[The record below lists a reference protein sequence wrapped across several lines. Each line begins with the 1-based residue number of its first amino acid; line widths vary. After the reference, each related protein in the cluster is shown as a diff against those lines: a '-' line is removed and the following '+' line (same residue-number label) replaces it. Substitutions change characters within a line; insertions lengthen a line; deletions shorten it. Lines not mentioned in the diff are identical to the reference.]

1 MVEPTAYPEVN
12 LVLNEL
18 YASAKFALGA
28 QFVGMY
34 LYGSLSSGD
43 FDLDTSDVD
52 FLVVTEGE
60 LPEEKI
66 LELEMLHQRL
76 WASGL
81 KWAAKLEGAYTPRQL
96 IRRHDP
102 SAPPCP
108 TINEH
113 AFYVAR
119 LGSDWIIQRHILR
132 ECGVVVA
139 GPSPD
144 ELIDPVSGDEIRASV
159 IQIMNEWWGPML
171 HNPAWLDE
179 RGPEYKVYAV
189 VSMCRVLY
197 TLEHKEIASK
207 PVSARWAIQQVDETQ
222 RQQIEDA
229 LVWKY
234 DMEWDHTLEEAL
246 NLIRY
251 VVERSAR

>member
-1 MVEPTAYPEVN
+1 MTNPTPYPEIN

-18 YASAKFALGA
+18 LAGAKSALGE

-43 FDLDTSDVD
+43 FSLDTSDVD
-52 FLVVTEGE
+52 FLFVTEGE
-60 LPEEKI
+60 LPGERV

-76 WASGL
+76 WASGS
-81 KWAAKLEGAYTPRQL
+81 KWAYKLEGAYVPKTL

-108 TINEH
+108 TVNEH

-132 ECGVVVA
+132 NGLVVE
-139 GPSPD
+139 GPSPV
-144 ELIDPVSGDEIRASV
+144 ELIDPVTGDEVRASV
-159 IQIMNEWWGPML
+159 LQIMKEWWEPML
-171 HNPAWLDE
+171 NNPAWLDE

-207 PVSARWAIQQVDETQ
+207 PVSARWALTQVDEAQ
-222 RQQIEDA
+222 KAQIEDA
-229 LVWKY
+229 LSWNYGV
-234 DMEWDHTLEEAL
+234 EWNHTLEEAL
-246 NLIRY
+246 DLIR
-251 VVERSAR
+251 VAVERSAR

>member
-1 MVEPTAYPEVN
+1 MVGPTVYPEIN
-12 LVLNEL
+12 LLL
-18 YASAKFALGA
+18 GKLLAGAQSALRE

-34 LYGSLSSGD
+34 LYGSLASGD
-43 FDLDTSDVD
+43 FNPDTSDVD
-52 FLVVTEGE
+52 FLIVTEGE
-60 LPEEKI
+60 LSEERVH
-66 LELEMLHQRL
+66 ELEMLHQRL

-81 KWAAKLEGAYTPRQL
+81 KWAAKLEGAYAPRQL

-108 TINEH
+108 SVNERQ
-113 AFYVAR
+113 FYVAH
-119 LGSDWIIQRHILR
+119 LGSDWVIQRHILR

-139 GPSPD
+139 GPSPA
-144 ELIDPVSGDEIRASV
+144 ELIDPVSGDEVRAAV
-159 IQIMNEWWGPML
+159 IQIMKEWWEPML
-171 HNPAWLDE
+171 RNPAWLDE

-207 PVSARWAIQQVDETQ
+207 PVSARWAIQQVEEAQ

-234 DMEWDHTLEEAL
+234 GMKWNHTLDEAL
-246 NLIRY
+246 GLIQY
-251 VVERSAR
+251 VMERSAR

>member
-1 MVEPTAYPEVN
+1 MINPTPYPEVN
-12 LVLNEL
+12 HVLDEL
-18 YASAKFALGA
+18 LAGAKSALDG

-43 FDLDTSDVD
+43 FNLDTSDVD
-52 FLVVTEGE
+52 FLFVTEGE
-60 LPEEKI
+60 LPKEKI

-81 KWAAKLEGAYTPRQL
+81 KWAAKLEGAYVSRQT

-108 TINEH
+108 TVNEH
-113 AFYVAR
+113 AFYVAH

-132 ECGVVVA
+132 NGVVVA
-139 GPSPD
+139 GPSPA
-144 ELIDPVSGDEIRASV
+144 ELIDPVTGDEVRAAV
-159 IQIMNEWWGPML
+159 IQIMKEWWQPML
-171 HNPAWLDE
+171 ENPAWLDE
-179 RGPEYKVYAV
+179 RGSEYKVYAV

-207 PVSARWAIQQVDETQ
+207 PVSARWALTQVDDTQ

-229 LVWKY
+229 LTWNY
-234 DMEWDHTLEEAL
+234 GLAWNHSLDEAL
-246 NLIRY
+246 ELIR
-251 VVERSAR
+251 VAVERSAR

>member
-18 YASAKFALGA
+18 LLGAKSALGER
-28 QFVGMY
+28 FVGMY

-43 FDLDTSDVD
+43 FNPDTSDVD
-52 FLVVTEGE
+52 FLTVTEGE
-60 LPEEKI
+60 LSEERVRK
-66 LELEMLHQRL
+66 LEMLHQLL
-76 WASGL
+76 WASRL
-81 KWAAKLEGAYTPRQL
+81 KWAVKLEGAYVSRQI

-108 TINEH
+108 TVNEGR
-113 AFYVAR
+113 FYVAR

-139 GPSPD
+139 GPSPA

-159 IQIMNEWWGPML
+159 IQIMKEWWKPML

-179 RGPEYKVYAV
+179 RGPEYKVYTV

-207 PVSARWAIQQVDETQ
+207 PVSARWAIQQVNEAQ

-229 LVWKY
+229 LAWRY
-234 DMEWDHTLEEAL
+234 GMEWSHTLDEAL
-246 NLIRY
+246 NLIRLAD
-251 VVERSAR
+251 ERCTG

>member
-18 YASAKFALGA
+18 LLGAKSALGE

-43 FDLDTSDVD
+43 FNSDTSDVD
-52 FLVVTEGE
+52 FVVVTEGE
-60 LPEEKI
+60 LPEEQV
-66 LELEMLHQRL
+66 LELESLHQRL
-76 WASGL
+76 WSSGL
-81 KWAAKLEGAYTPRQL
+81 KWTAKLEGAYVPRQL
-96 IRRHDP
+96 IRRHNP

-108 TINEH
+108 TINEGR
-113 AFYVAR
+113 FYVAR

-139 GPSPD
+139 GPSPA
-144 ELIDPVSGDEIRASV
+144 ELIDPVSSDEIRASV
-159 IQIMNEWWGPML
+159 IQIMKEWWEPML
-171 HNPAWLDE
+171 RNPAWLDE
-179 RGPEYKVYAV
+179 RGSEYKVYAV

-207 PVSARWAIQQVDETQ
+207 PVSARWAIQQVDGPQ

-229 LVWKY
+229 LAWRYGMK
-234 DMEWDHTLEEAL
+234 WNHTLDEAL
-246 NLIRY
+246 TLIRLAD
-251 VVERSAR
+251 ERCTG

>member
-12 LVLNEL
+12 LVLNKL
-18 YASAKFALGA
+18 YEGAKSVLGT

-34 LYGSLSSGD
+34 LYGSLASSN
-43 FDLDTSDVD
+43 FNLDTSDVD
-52 FLVVTEGE
+52 FVVVPEGE
-60 LPEEKI
+60 LPEEQVF
-66 LELEMLHQRL
+66 ELESLHQRL
-76 WASGL
+76 WASRL
-81 KWAAKLEGAYTPRQL
+81 KWAAKLEGAYVPRQL

-108 TINEH
+108 TVNEGR
-113 AFYVAR
+113 FYAAR

-139 GPSPD
+139 PPSPA
-144 ELIDPVSGDEIRASV
+144 EMIDPVSGDEIRASV
-159 IQIMNEWWGPML
+159 IQIMKEWWEPML
-171 HNPAWLDE
+171 HNPAWLDG

-207 PVSARWAIQQVDETQ
+207 PVSARWAIQQVEEAP

-234 DMEWDHTLEEAL
+234 GMKWNHTLDEAL
-246 NLIRY
+246 TLIRLAN
-251 VVERSAR
+251 ERCTG

>member
-1 MVEPTAYPEVN
+1 MVGPTVYPEIN
-12 LVLNEL
+12 LLLGEL
-18 YASAKFALGA
+18 LAGVKSALRE

-43 FDLDTSDVD
+43 FNLDTSDVD

-60 LPEEKI
+60 LPKERV

-76 WASGL
+76 WTSGL
-81 KWAAKLEGAYTPRQL
+81 KWAAKLEGAYAPRQT

-108 TINEH
+108 SVNERQ
-113 AFYVAR
+113 FYVAR
-119 LGSDWIIQRHILR
+119 LGSDWVIQRHILR

-139 GPSPD
+139 GPSAA
-144 ELIDPVSGDEIRASV
+144 ELIAPVSGEEIRASV
-159 IQIMNEWWGPML
+159 IQIMKEWWEPML

-207 PVSARWAIQQVDETQ
+207 PVSARWAIQQVDEAQ

-229 LVWKY
+229 LVWKSGT
-234 DMEWDHTLEEAL
+234 EWNHTLDEAL
-246 NLIRY
+246 ELIRY
-251 VVERSAR
+251 GVERSAR